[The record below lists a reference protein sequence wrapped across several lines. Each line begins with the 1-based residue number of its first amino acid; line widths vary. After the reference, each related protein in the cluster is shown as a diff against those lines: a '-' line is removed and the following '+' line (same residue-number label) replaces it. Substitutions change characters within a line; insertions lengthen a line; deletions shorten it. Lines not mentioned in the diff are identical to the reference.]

1 LFSLDQADRVAVGSI
16 PVPTL
21 ARLVEYWRKLQVDA
35 LPSLS
40 DLDPRLVLVEPGRV
54 HLLRVEAP
62 GLFRFLHYGA
72 SVTNPDARDMTG
84 LTTADYEDH
93 AFGELVRA
101 HYQEAVDERQP
112 VCRLVKGS
120 WNGAEYRYMR
130 LTLPFGLHGKKVEF
144 LVVCTHRI
152 AVPEVLDRHPNLDM
166 DPAKLREI
174 SQRSRRLA
182 AQVNGHDVGV
192 GLEGVAIAADLRFA
206 EATLLAV
213 KNGAASSGQD
223 IRGNGTSP
231 H

>member
-1 LFSLDQADRVAVGSI
+1 LFNLDQADRVAIESI

-21 ARLVEYWRKLQVDA
+21 ARLFEYWRKLKVEA
-35 LPSLS
+35 LPSLA

-54 HLLRVEAP
+54 HLLRVEGQ

-84 LTTADYEDH
+84 LTTAEYEDSS
-93 AFGELVRA
+93 FGDLVRA
-101 HYQEAVDERQP
+101 HYQEAVDAREP
-112 VCRLVKGS
+112 VCRLVKAH
-120 WNGAEYRYMR
+120 WNGADYRYMR

-152 AVPEVLDRHPNLDM
+152 AVPQVLDRHPDVNV
-166 DPAKLREI
+166 DPAKLRDI

-192 GLEGVAIAADLRFA
+192 GLEGVAIAADIRFA
-206 EATLLAV
+206 EATMLAV
-213 KNGAASSGQD
+213 QNGVASSGKGPLD
-223 IRGNGTSP
+223 ESP
-231 H
+231 LPP

>member
-1 LFSLDQADRVAVGSI
+1 MFSLDQADRVAVGSI

-40 DLDPRLVLVEPGRV
+40 DLDPKLVLVEPGRV

-192 GLEGVAIAADLRFA
+192 GLEGVAIAADLPLRGGNIA
-206 EATLLAV
+206 RRQERRRV
-213 KNGAASSGQD
+213 SGQD
-223 IRGNGTSP
+223 IRGNGMSP